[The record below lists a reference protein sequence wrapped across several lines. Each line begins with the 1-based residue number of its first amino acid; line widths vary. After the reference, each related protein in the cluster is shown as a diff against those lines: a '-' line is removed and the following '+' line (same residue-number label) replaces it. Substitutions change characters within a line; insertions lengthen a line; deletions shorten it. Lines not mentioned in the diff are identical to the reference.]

1 MPHYMVTHSKQISEA
16 FLKETA
22 KALSEAGYVCNRIY
36 CDFEDN
42 KFFSNW
48 EAASKKDL
56 EEILKQLEISF
67 DDIYPVRVIDIV
79 KDDFDIYSPL

>member
-1 MPHYMVTHSKQISEA
+1 MPHYMVTHSKHISEQ

-22 KALSEAGYVCNRIY
+22 KALTDAGYVCNNIY

-42 KFFSNW
+42 KYFSDW
-48 EAASKKDL
+48 EADSK
-56 EEILKQLEISF
+56 EEMQKILKQLEISF
-67 DDIYPVRVIDIV
+67 DDIYPVRVIEIA

>member
-1 MPHYMVTHSKQISEA
+1 MPHYMVTHSKHISEA

-48 EAASKKDL
+48 EAPSKNDI
-56 EEILKQLEISF
+56 ENILTQLEISF
-67 DDIYPVRVIDIV
+67 DDIYPVHIFDIA